1 MHELV
6 PLIRRAKRSRQIIMS
21 THNANLVVNADAEQ
35 VVVALLDQ
43 SNSYFSGSIEN
54 PEINK
59 AIKDTLEGG
68 EQAFLQREKRYQ
80 IVS

>member
-6 PLIRRAKRSRQIIMS
+6 PLIRKAKKSRQIIMS

-35 VVVALLDQ
+35 VIVAQIDQ
-43 SNSYFSGSIEN
+43 GKGYLSESIEN

-59 AIKDTLEGG
+59 NIRDILEGG
-68 EQAFLQREKRYQ
+68 EEAFRKREQKYLG
-80 IVS
+80 